1 MTEAAAAHLVL
12 GFGLREWQRDLDH
25 HLTGLSVR
33 LIICLL
39 AVAPG
44 LGLREWSATV
54 AFTGTSAVEY
64 KYVVCKA
71 DHVRWEV
78 RLAPSTA

>member
-1 MTEAAAAHLVL
+1 M
-12 GFGLREWQRDLDH
+12 
-25 HLTGLSVR
+25 
-33 LIICLL
+33 
-39 AVAPG
+39 
-44 LGLREWSATV
+44 GLREWSATV

-78 RLAPSTA
+78 RLSRSKLLTHKTGVA

>member
-1 MTEAAAAHLVL
+1 M
-12 GFGLREWQRDLDH
+12 
-25 HLTGLSVR
+25 
-33 LIICLL
+33 
-39 AVAPG
+39 
-44 LGLREWSATV
+44 GLREWSATV